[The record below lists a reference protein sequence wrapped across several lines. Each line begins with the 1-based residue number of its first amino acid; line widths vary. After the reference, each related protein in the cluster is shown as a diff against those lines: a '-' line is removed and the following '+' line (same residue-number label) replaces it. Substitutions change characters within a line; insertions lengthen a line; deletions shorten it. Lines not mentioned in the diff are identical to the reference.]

1 MSTGT
6 AFAVFAVSLVA
17 TLVAAAVFADRLDVV
32 GHRLELPEALIG
44 LLTAVAADAPE
55 LSSAVAALVT
65 GAQAVGVGVVVGSN
79 VFNIAAMLGLSA
91 LVVGRVRLAPEALAL
106 EGGVALGVTVVVAL
120 LAFGVL
126 PAWAAVVLVFVV
138 LVPYVV
144 IVSVAEGKRPTR
156 LSLRQWRRVRR
167 AMGGR
172 DLRSRVASRDVWG
185 PLMFLPPAVAVIVV
199 GSIGMVHAALD
210 LADRYGLSDAVVGA
224 LLLAVLTSLPNAYT
238 GVRLG
243 RARRGA
249 ALVTETMN
257 SNTINLVGGI
267 AIPALFVSFG
277 AISTLG
283 AIDIGWLL
291 ATTVVA
297 IALARPPGRAAARRR
312 YRAHLRLDRVRGRPD
327 HPITEPLRTAEPRK
341 TGSGHTVS
349 RCAALRSFVCPCS
362 LLRFRP
368 WRGRL
373 PSRRTTARSS

>member
-79 VFNIAAMLGLSA
+79 VFNLAAMLGLSA

-126 PAWAAVVLVFVV
+126 PAWAAVALIFVV
-138 LVPYVV
+138 LIPYVV

-156 LSLRQWRRVRR
+156 LSLRQWRHVRR

-210 LADRYGLSDAVVGA
+210 LADRYGLSDAIVGA

-277 AISTLG
+277 TISTLG

-297 IALARPPGRAAARRR
+297 IALLARPGGLRRGGGTVLICAWIGFAA
-312 YRAHLRLDRVRGRPD
+312 VQ
-327 HPITEPLRTAEPRK
+327 IV
-341 TGSGHTVS
+341 GSGSH
-349 RCAALRSFVCPCS
+349 
-362 LLRFRP
+362 
-368 WRGRL
+368 
-373 PSRRTTARSS
+373 